1 MLTEQLFSAY
11 LGELYGIA
19 FFTAF
24 AEKYSDDK
32 HINNWQKLILV
43 EQVTARHLKTG
54 LEKLG
59 ISCPDS
65 HSAMEGKGR
74 HDAEKWLSLEW
85 SALVDTMATWV
96 EPYALKYRHQA
107 QQARQHSELF
117 QLVQEHED
125 AILAFL
131 QGEQSGKTNSQAA
144 LDSFL
149 SRYHRPGN
157 Q

>member
-32 HINNWQKLILV
+32 HINKWQKLILV

-65 HSAMEGKGR
+65 HPVMEDKGR

-85 SALVDTMATWV
+85 PDLVDTMASWV

-107 QQARQHSELF
+107 QRARQHSELF
-117 QLVQEHED
+117 LLVQEHED
-125 AILAFL
+125 AIFSFL
-131 QGEQSGKTNSQAA
+131 QAEQCQETNSQAA
-144 LDSFL
+144 LDNFL
-149 SRYHRPGN
+149 ARY